1 MVPYQ
6 FEGEHTF
13 CLVGLDDR
21 RAPATTSKLGPK
33 AKRPFDKFI
42 LRGPTVYLWWLPV
55 ICCDVHR
62 LRRFPPL

>member
-33 AKRPFDKFI
+33 AKGPFDKFI
-42 LRGPTVYLWWLPV
+42 LRGPTVLLV
-55 ICCDVHR
+55 VVARDLLR
-62 LRRFPPL
+62 RSSTRRFPPL